1 MSIWINGRRR
11 TLIDCRDR
19 GLQYGDGLFETML
32 VRRGRIRL
40 LALHL
45 ERFAEGCRR
54 LGLAVPVQGI
64 EREVA
69 LRARQGA
76 EGVLKLIL
84 SRGRGMRGYRP
95 SGDER
100 CTRVL
105 SFHALAADPAGT
117 GPVHVRLCDTRLGIN
132 PDLAG
137 LKSLNR
143 LESVMARAEWR
154 DERVWEG
161 LMHDLDGHVICGTM
175 SNLFLRRGSTLM
187 TPALDRCG
195 VAGVM
200 RRWVLEQARNL
211 RLRVWQGRLPVE
223 SLREAEEVFM
233 TNAVAGI
240 VSVAPHRARARKRL
254 RLRSIGDRGGCAH
267 AWSWFEGAAAHL
279 PVALVPCGVAAA
291 AALVRAAC
299 AASMS
304 P

>member
-1 MSIWINGRRR
+1 MSIWINGRRG
-11 TLIDCRDR
+11 TVIDCRDR

-40 LALHL
+40 LELHL
-45 ERFAEGCRR
+45 ERLAAGCRR
-54 LGLAVPVQGI
+54 LGLAAPAPEI

-84 SRGRGMRGYRP
+84 TRGRGTRGYRP

-105 SFHALAADPAGT
+105 SLHALPAAAGR
-117 GPVHVRLCDTRLGIN
+117 PVHVRLCRTRLGIN

-137 LKSLNR
+137 LKTLNR
-143 LESVMARAEWR
+143 LESVLARAEWR
-154 DERVWEG
+154 DERIWEG
-161 LMHDLDGHVICGTM
+161 LLQDVEGSVVCGTM
-175 SNLFLRRGSTLM
+175 SNVFLRRGSTLM

-200 RRWVLEQARNL
+200 RRWVLGQARDL

-223 SLREAEEVFM
+223 AFRDAEEVFM
-233 TNAVAGI
+233 TNAVAGVVPVGLI
-240 VSVAPHRARARKRL
+240 RTASQPLRLTSTETAEALRARL
-254 RLRSIGDRGGCAH
+254 EL
-267 AWSWFEGAAAHL
+267 E
-279 PVALVPCGVAAA
+279 
-291 AALVRAAC
+291 
-299 AASMS
+299 
-304 P
+304 